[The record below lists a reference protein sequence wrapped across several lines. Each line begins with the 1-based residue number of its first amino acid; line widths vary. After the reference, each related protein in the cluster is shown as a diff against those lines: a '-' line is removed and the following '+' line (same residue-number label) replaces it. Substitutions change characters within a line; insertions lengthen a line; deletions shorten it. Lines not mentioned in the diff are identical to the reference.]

1 VQRIRVAI
9 VDDLALFRE
18 GLRGLLEVHD
28 DIDVVG
34 EASNGE
40 EAIALARSLRPD
52 VVLMDLRMP
61 VLDGIAATRRL
72 CEPRGSWPRGSWPRG
87 SCRVIALTTFDD
99 DESVFDAL
107 RAGAVGYL
115 LKDVPSERLLE
126 AIRAAARGEGFLVP
140 SITTKVVAEF
150 ARLSRAMPRP
160 APLAEPLSDRELD
173 VLRWVARGASNKEI
187 ATHLRIAEG
196 TVKNHMTN
204 ILDKLEVADR
214 TGAALKAR
222 EFGFV

>member
-40 EAIALARSLRPD
+40 EAIALAKSLRPD

-72 CEPRGSWPRGSWPRG
+72 CEPRP

-160 APLAEPLSDRELD
+160 VPLATPLSDRELD

-204 ILDKLEVADR
+204 ILDKLEVLDR

-222 EFGFV
+222 ELGFV